1 VVTHPLTSGL
11 SVAEVDARTGLET
24 LPRAHI
30 EICDGDVRRRASP
43 RDTMTE
49 EATMHIITATP
60 VSSFDD
66 VAESHRSHHNDK
78 TDSPTDTAAAQSTT
92 IAPGRHVRARDLHPG
107 DIMQQRDWSLHVRE
121 VKIGPAVIAATVTEF
136 GFELHYAA
144 EEMLR
149 VA

>member
-11 SVAEVDARTGLET
+11 SVAEVDAHRPRNTSARTHRNL
-24 LPRAHI
+24 
-30 EICDGDVRRRASP
+30 RRRRSKK
-43 RDTMTE
+43 
-49 EATMHIITATP
+49 
-60 VSSFDD
+60 S
-66 VAESHRSHHNDK
+66 VAAGHNDR
-78 TDSPTDTAAAQSTT
+78 
-92 IAPGRHVRARDLHPG
+92 GVARDLHPG
-107 DIMQQRDWSLHVRE
+107 DIMQQHDWSLHVRE